1 MDLETLSVNN
11 QKGDR
16 ETNLS
21 IVLDPTREEIR
32 YHDGSVVIVP
42 MVREFLL
49 GYSRV
54 ALYE

>member
-1 MDLETLSVNN
+1 MEIP

-21 IVLDPTREEIR
+21 IILDPAREEIR
-32 YHDGSVVIVP
+32 HHDGSVVIVP

-49 GYSRV
+49 GYGRL
-54 ALYE
+54 ALYD

>member
-1 MDLETLSVNN
+1 MDLETLSGNTQN
-11 QKGDR
+11 GDL

-21 IVLDPTREEIR
+21 IILHPTREEIR
-32 YHDGSVVIVP
+32 HHDGNVVIVP

-49 GYSRV
+49 GYGRL